1 MVANYLLSST
11 VVANYLLSSTVV
23 ANYLLSSDFLA
34 PYRQA
39 DPSWTEGPGHHGP
52 LASHSLV
59 NSNDMQVSICFADMC
74 IRKRSAVF
82 SKASKIGCVPKKGK
96 GGGGGGGT

>member
-1 MVANYLLSST
+1 M
-11 VVANYLLSSTVV
+11 

-96 GGGGGGGT
+96 GVVGGRVGGGGVVG